1 MELRNDDGS
10 SSSQVMEAESEL
22 HRAIQKE
29 VVKTSLNST
38 SSSHQ

>member
-1 MELRNDDGS
+1 MDVRNDDGS
-10 SSSQVMEAESEL
+10 SSQAMEAESES

-29 VVKTSLNST
+29 VVKISLNST